1 LGLANSLQAVM
12 RQTAFH
18 LLTPDHLRGR
28 AFAVFNMFSQGANS
42 VGATEVGFL
51 ANLIGSPGSLL
62 VGCFA
67 GGIMTL
73 GCWAT
78 SPGLRRFGSGT

>member
-1 LGLANSLQAVM
+1 M

-51 ANLIGSPGSLL
+51 AALIGSPGSLL
-62 VGCFA
+62 FGCA
-67 GGIMTL
+67 VGGILTL
-73 GCWAT
+73 SCWAAL
-78 SPGLRRFGSGT
+78 PGLRKFGSENRRRAAISL